1 MTKSIPLWKKFLA
14 FLGPMVLSNILQAL
28 SGTVNNI
35 YYGQMLGVDALAAVT
50 AFFPIVFFF
59 ISFVIGIGAGASILI
74 GQAYGAGEV
83 HKIKAVS
90 GAVFAATI
98 LFSLAITVLGLIFL
112 DPILLG
118 LGTPSNILGEAARYS
133 GVMLIGTPVLL
144 IFILATMVTRGVGD
158 SVTPL
163 IALAVSTVIG
173 LAATPALIKG
183 WFGLPETGIE
193 GGAWAMIL
201 SCGLSLVW
209 ISVHLIRKNHPLAPD
224 REFLRDLRINVPLL
238 ALVLRLGIPIG
249 LQMVVIALSEI
260 ALLAFVNGFG
270 SDATAAYGALGQII
284 SYVQFP
290 ALSIAITASVF
301 GAQAIGAG
309 KRESLGAIARTA
321 MWLNLIIT
329 GSLVVLGYVAAR
341 SVLGLFLVDT
351 HVIDLARDALY
362 ITLWAMVMFGV
373 SSALSGLMRSSGDVY
388 NPTLIV
394 ISAIIFVEVPLA
406 WFLSRA
412 IGLNGV
418 WISYPT
424 TGVVVMLA
432 VLTYYHLVWSKKTF
446 KRLY

>member
-1 MTKSIPLWKKFLA
+1 MSKSIPLWKMFLA

-35 YYGQMLGVDALAAVT
+35 YYGQMLGVDAVAVAAS
-50 AFFPIVFFF
+50 FFPVVFFF
-59 ISFVIGIGAGASILI
+59 ISFVIGLGAGASILI
-74 GQAYGAGEV
+74 GQAFGAGEV

-90 GAVFAATI
+90 GAVFAATF
-98 LFSLAITVLGLIFL
+98 LLSLTVAVLGLIFL

-118 LGTPSNILGEAARYS
+118 LGTPANILGEAVRYAR
-133 GVMLIGTPVLL
+133 VMLIGTPVLL

-173 LAATPALIKG
+173 LTATPALIKG
-183 WFGLPETGIE
+183 WWGLPETGIE

-238 ALVLRLGIPIG
+238 ALVLKLGIPIG

-270 SDATAAYGALGQII
+270 SEATAAYGALGQII

-309 KRESLGAIARTA
+309 KRESLGTIARTA

-341 SVLGLFLVDT
+341 PVLSLFLVDA

-362 ITLWAMVMFGV
+362 ITLWGMVMFGV

-432 VLTYYHLVWSKKTF
+432 VVAYYHLVWSKKTF